1 MKTPI
6 TYYGGKQS
14 MLKHILPLIPEH
26 ETYTESFC
34 GGCAVF
40 FAKEPAKCEVIND
53 LNKGLINFYTVV
65 QREYPRL
72 AKEIKSTLHSR
83 DMHTH
88 ALHINKFPQFFTSVQ
103 WAWAIWTLSH
113 MSFASKIG
121 SSFGYDRDG
130 KTRKAIINSG
140 NNFTEHLCSRL
151 QNATIENDN
160 ALNIISRFDSDYA
173 FHFVDP
179 PYVNSNCGHYSG
191 TFTEGDLENLLI
203 LLSEV
208 KGKFMLTMF
217 PHNSI
222 ESAATKFGW
231 TIHRIERNITASKT
245 VRRKQEEWI
254 VCNYNMTLK
263 S

>member
-14 MLKHILPLIPEH
+14 MLKYIMPLIPEH

-40 FAKEPAKCEVIND
+40 FAKEPAKSEVIND
-53 LNKGLINFYTVV
+53 LNKGLTNFYTVV

-72 AKEIKSTLHSR
+72 VKEIKSTLHSR
-83 DMHTH
+83 DLH
-88 ALHINKFPQFFTSVQ
+88 AHASHINKFPQFFTPIQ

-113 MSFASKIG
+113 LSFASKING
-121 SSFGYDRDG
+121 SFGYDRCG
-130 KTRKAIINSG
+130 KTRKAIINSRD
-140 NNFTEHLCSRL
+140 NFTEHLCLRL

-160 ALNIISRFDSDYA
+160 ALNIITRFDTEKA

-179 PYVNSNCGHYSG
+179 PYVNSDCGHYSG
-191 TFTEGDLENLLI
+191 TFTESNLDNLLV
-203 LLSEV
+203 LLSGI
-208 KGKFMLTMF
+208 KGKFMLTMY

-222 ESAATKFGW
+222 EMAATKFGW
-231 TIHRIERNITASKT
+231 IIHRVERNITASKAL
-245 VRRKQEEWI
+245 RRKQEEWI
-254 VCNYNMTLK
+254 VCNYDIILK